1 MEEVAIIQIIFFTLC
16 LLSGIVI
23 IIFVLR
29 TNDSGLDYDKI
40 IDEMKQ
46 ETEDNLKEL
55 KEGNKKIDKIER
67 KIWICKKKLGLKLT
81 D

>member
-1 MEEVAIIQIIFFTLC
+1 MEEVAIIQIIFFALC

-67 KIWICKKKLGLKLT
+67 KIWICKKNRVEI